1 MHFQDMNTLL
11 TDLRIFVKE
20 NPTAYITIHEVHRFL
35 WTGFSALLDDETTK
49 EWTIG
54 IAQFRSAFDQPNCFS
69 PEEVEIIKNYHST
82 RSLAGKAQDAYIQMM
97 TKT

>member
-20 NPTAYITIHEVHRFL
+20 NPTAYITIHEVPRFL
-35 WTGFSALLDDETTK
+35 WTGFSALK

-69 PEEVEIIKNYHST
+69 PEEVEIIKN
-82 RSLAGKAQDAYIQMM
+82 
-97 TKT
+97 